1 MCILYPTGA
10 GRTPGSVG
18 LLRDFFAEEVKYLP
32 NIKASI
38 LSVKSDAKRHARN
51 VAEKAR
57 VKKATRKVVD
67 AVAAGNADEAKTLLQ
82 AACKT
87 IDQAAANNV
96 FHKNNA
102 ARKKSHLARRVNA
115 IAK

>member
-1 MCILYPTGA
+1 M
-10 GRTPGSVG
+10 
-18 LLRDFFAEEVKYLP
+18 AEGVKYLP

-51 VAEKAR
+51 VAEKTR

-102 ARKKSHLARRVNA
+102 ARKKSHLARRVNT